1 MTKTRSSQELQPHK
15 PRNGFTFPSVHPTN
29 PLQIRAYTL
38 QYPTEVKALKNQ
50 RVTIMMSQEYR
61 TAIEEKAKTAGLN
74 ISAYVRHCLDQHHKT
89 PDQPPTNS
97 GIYPT
102 NTPPSEL
109 EHRNQQINIKDEQIE
124 AKDQQIEKLQ
134 QALDQQ
140 QQLHAVSQNTVEAQ
154 RLQLEEAK
162 RPQPLLA
169 RLKAVF
175 APE

>member
-1 MTKTRSSQELQPHK
+1 M
-15 PRNGFTFPSVHPTN
+15 GVHPTN

-61 TAIEEKAKTAGLN
+61 TAIEEKAKVAGLN

-89 PDQPPTNS
+89 PDPPPTKS

-102 NTPPSEL
+102 DILQSEL
-109 EHRNQQINIKDEQIE
+109 EQRNQQINIKDEQIE
-124 AKDQQIEKLQ
+124 AKDQQIDKLQ

-154 RLQLEEAK
+154 RLQIEEAK

>member
-1 MTKTRSSQELQPHK
+1 LTVKEYADKHQLSIETVRRYIRSGKL
-15 PRNGFTFPSVHPTN
+15 
-29 PLQIRAYTL
+29 
-38 QYPTEVKALKNQ
+38 
-50 RVTIMMSQEYR
+50 
-61 TAIEEKAKTAGLN
+61 
-74 ISAYVRHCLDQHHKT
+74 SANLSDGKYIINDNNTTTTTPQQHHNNT
-89 PDQPPTNS
+89 TTT
-97 GIYPT
+97 GI
-102 NTPPSEL
+102 NE
-109 EHRNQQINIKDEQIE
+109 NIQEPKRDMPETFANESAMNLLAEQLQDKDT
-124 AKDQQIEKLQ
+124 QIEKLQ